1 MKSKKKMSQN
11 TKKEDRPMTLREYKL
26 FVEYRH
32 KDTWHNKQIERD
44 YQGYLKRYKI
54 YGKK

>member
-1 MKSKKKMSQN
+1 MSQN

-44 YQGYLKRYKI
+44 YQGYLKGI
-54 YGKK
+54 NLWKK